1 MSDNIIHKQI
11 IAPEVKAL
19 ENGSY
24 DIVISTDGVDR
35 DGDVIEQDGWEF
47 DNYLLNPVV
56 LFGHDYRSVPIGMTN
71 RLSREGGKT
80 VANFTFRQP
89 ANDFD
94 PVLPVKSAWDQGML
108 RAASVGFRPKE
119 AEPLDKDDDG
129 WFAPQRY
136 MKQELLEWSIVPI
149 PANQEAL
156 RREFEDFIKSLGIPG
171 VRNLQEAA
179 ENRQDN
185 PNNADTNELNEAV
198 VEGLTGLIRT
208 IQILYS
214 KE

>member
-1 MSDNIIHKQI
+1 MRENIIHKQI
-11 IAPEVKAL
+11 IAPEVKSL
-19 ENGSY
+19 DDGSY

-80 VANFTFRQP
+80 VANFTFRHP

-94 PVLPVKSAWDQGML
+94 PVLPVKAAWDQGML
-108 RAASVGFRPKE
+108 RAASVGFKPKE

-129 WFAPQRY
+129 WFPAQRY

-156 RREFEDFIKSLGIPG
+156 RREFEEFIKSLGIPSA
-171 VRNLQEAA
+171 RNLREVYVN
-179 ENRQDN
+179 EQDD
-185 PNNADTNELNEAV
+185 PNNTDTNELSGTV
-198 VEGLTGLIRT
+198 LGSLIDLINT
-208 IQILYS
+208 IKILYP